1 MFYSAALRQI
11 SKYKVYKYTKQP
23 GFDLKLPHLKLPL
36 YGIQTPCVCA
46 IPGVDFQQDA
56 GNFCL
61 LVQNEPLFVFLPRM
75 MFGV

>member
-56 GNFCL
+56 GTFVSWFKMNLCL
-61 LVQNEPLFVFLPRM
+61 FSYQE
-75 MFGV
+75 